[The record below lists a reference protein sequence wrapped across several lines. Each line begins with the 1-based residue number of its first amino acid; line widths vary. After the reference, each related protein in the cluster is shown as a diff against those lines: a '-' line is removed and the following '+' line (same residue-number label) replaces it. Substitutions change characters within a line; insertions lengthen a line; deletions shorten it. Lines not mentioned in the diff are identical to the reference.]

1 MVKYYVRVSTKEQNT
16 DRQLIAYKE
25 ADETYIDKMSGKDTN
40 RPELQK
46 LLNNLAVG
54 DVVVVKSLDR
64 LSRNTKDLLELVEV
78 IKSKQA
84 TLKVLDFNGME
95 LTTDTPMGEFFLTMI
110 GALAQLERQNIKQ
123 RQAEGIAVAKSKG
136 IYKGRAKGTIK
147 LKQEDKKRFVKLYQ
161 QGVSKAELAKIFN
174 VGRPAVYRWIDYLK
188 ESGDLK

>member
-46 LLNNLAVG
+46 LLNNLTVG

-64 LSRNTKDLLELVEV
+64 LSRNTKDLLELVEF

-136 IYKGRAKGTIK
+136 IYKGRQKGSIT
-147 LKQEDKKRFVKLYQ
+147 LKAEDKKRFIKLVN
-161 QGVSKAELAKIFN
+161 QGISKAELARIFN
-174 VGRPAVYRWIDYLK
+174 TTRPAVYRWIEHLK
-188 ESGDLK
+188 ETGDLK